1 MAVELVYNIFSLK
14 QFDFFSN
21 WFDKQVLFFETGVCL
36 VSKSLNDHQV
46 ACISLGSW
54 EERAVH

>member
-14 QFDFFSN
+14 QFN
-21 WFDKQVLFFETGVCL
+21 LPLTGLTNKFYFLELVCL